1 MYFKFSLRRHPS
13 TGIHAAY
20 YRLVE
25 SYRNA
30 DNRVCHNTILNIGYL
45 EDTTP
50 EQLNEIQKRLTD
62 KFENKIS
69 LFDDK
74 EDDLVMHY
82 VHKFWEQIKSSKKID
97 IKNVQKDENY
107 IKADSLVHSNVR
119 EIGSEHICHQTW
131 EKLQLSELLL
141 SKGWTQEQVNL
152 AATQIISRAVYPAS
166 ELKTTSW
173 IKENSAVC
181 ELTGYD
187 SEKITKDK
195 LYQSALNL
203 YKVKDALETHLS
215 KRTNELFDLEDK
227 IILYDLTNTYFEG
240 QKRNSKL
247 ANFGRSK
254 EKRSDAKL
262 VVLALVINVEGF
274 IKYSPI
280 LEGNIADCKTLSAMI
295 DKLAKHST
303 VKKAVIVLDAGIATE
318 ENLKLIE
325 EKGYQYVCVSRSKLK
340 DYETLPNKLPVV
352 IETKSKH
359 NVSLKAVSTAKN
371 TDYYLEVTSDAKAL
385 KEKSMTLGFEKRYEE
400 ELQKIQTSID
410 KKNGIKKADKVH
422 ERIGRAK
429 EKYPSIQACYEIVV
443 ELDATSK
450 LVTNMSW
457 QRNTTKCDAK
467 TDELGVYFLRTNMDV
482 NDEITVWNIYN
493 TIREIEN
500 TFRTL
505 KTDLDLRPIY
515 HKNDDATMAHLH
527 LGLLA
532 YWIVNTVRYQLKNNA
547 INSCWSEIVRI
558 ANTQKVITTSGTN
571 THDKTITVRKCSQP
585 NKNLAHIYTILK
597 IKQQPF
603 TKRKSVVHKSEL
615 KKNISQQI
623 QDD

>member
-1 MYFKFSLRRHPS
+1 MYFKFSLRRHPI
-13 TGIHAAY
+13 TGIHTAY

-45 EDTTP
+45 EDATP
-50 EQLNEIQKRLTD
+50 EQLNDIQKRLTD
-62 KFENKIS
+62 LYEQKQS
-69 LFDDK
+69 LFEQE
-74 EDDLVMHY
+74 EDPLVMHY
-82 VHKFWEQIKSSKKID
+82 VHEFWKRIKVSGKVD
-97 IKNVQKDENY
+97 LKNAEKLKTLVE
-107 IKADSLVHSNVR
+107 ADSLVHSNVR
-119 EIGSEHICHQTW
+119 QIGAEHICYQTW
-131 EKLQLSELLL
+131 QKLQLSELLL
-141 SKGWTQEQVNL
+141 SKGWTEEAVKL
-152 AATQIISRAVYPAS
+152 AATQIVSRAVYPAS
-166 ELKTTSW
+166 EMATSRW

-187 SEKITKDK
+187 IDKVTKDK

-203 YKVKDALETHLS
+203 YKVKDVLENHLS

-240 QKRNSKL
+240 RKVNSNL

-274 IKYSPI
+274 IKYSSI
-280 LEGNIADCKTLSAMI
+280 LEGNIADCKTLCAMI
-295 DKLAKHST
+295 DKLATHST
-303 VKKAVIVLDAGIATE
+303 IKKAVVVLDAGIATE

-325 EKGYQYVCVSRSKLK
+325 QKGYHYVCVSRSKLK
-340 DYETLPNKLPVV
+340 DYQALPNKLPVV
-352 IETKSKH
+352 IQTKAKH
-359 NVSLKAVSTAKN
+359 EVSLKAVSTAKS
-371 TDYYLEVTSDAKAL
+371 TDYYLEVTSEAKAL
-385 KEKSMTLGFEKRYEE
+385 KEKSMTLAFEKRYED
-400 ELQKIQTSID
+400 ELQKIQTAID

-429 EKYPSIQACYEIVV
+429 EKYPSIQACYQIDV
-443 ELDATSK
+443 ELDKTAT
-450 LVTNMSW
+450 LVTKISW
-457 QRNTTKCDAK
+457 KKDTDKYATKTTK
-467 TDELGVYFLRTNMDV
+467 LGIYFLRTNLNVSDEV
-482 NDEITVWNIYN
+482 NVWNIYN

-505 KTDLDLRPIY
+505 KTELDLRPIY

-532 YWIVNTVRYQLKNNA
+532 YWLVNTVRYQLKNNG

-558 ANTQKVITTSGTN
+558 GNTQKVITTSGTN
-571 THDKTITVRKCSQP
+571 THDKLISIRKCSAP
-585 NKNLAHIYTILK
+585 NKNLANIYTILK
-597 IKQQPF
+597 IKPQPF
-603 TKRKSVVHKSEL
+603 TKRKFVVHKSEL

-623 QDD
+623 KDD